1 MPLGPDILGYG
12 AAILSAVSFVPQVV
26 KVLKTGGTEDLSLG
40 MFACTALA
48 LAMWCAYG
56 VWIGAVPLAVAN
68 GLTTALASIILVI
81 KIATTGAVDD
91 AGSGGSTACPRL
103 PAPGRVSPRSVCA
116 TRQICAGRRTTRGL
130 PGSSVCP

>member
-26 KVLKTGGTEDLSLG
+26 KVLKTGRTEDLSLG
-40 MFACTALA
+40 MFACTTLA

-68 GLTTALASIILVI
+68 GLTTALAAIILVI
-81 KIATTGAVDD
+81 KIRNDWRG
-91 AGSGGSTACPRL
+91 
-103 PAPGRVSPRSVCA
+103 
-116 TRQICAGRRTTRGL
+116 GRRGQRRFDRMSAAARARARKSPKRL
-130 PGSSVCP
+130 RHPPDLRR